1 MVVFV
6 DIKRKALPDFVRRRF
21 PPGHP
26 IPSFKL
32 SDSGLEDLDLD
43 TVIPTGASVD
53 VHFKVI
59 DNTPGLAV
67 KTQNT
72 QLWTPIA
79 TRTRWRSTLAPVA
92 D

>member
-1 MVVFV
+1 MFDV
-6 DIKRKALPDFVRRRF
+6 DSHLVTQSHR
-21 PPGHP
+21 
-26 IPSFKL
+26 SNSN

-43 TVIPTGASVD
+43 TVIPTGASMD

-72 QLWTPIA
+72 QLWTLIA